1 MKIVFRDLRT
11 MIHTGRDMGA
21 HEARS
26 VPGAHSRRFPGEHVP
41 RENPVGPANV
51 RAQQVRAADCL
62 TRSKG
67 FAL

>member
-26 VPGAHSRRFPGEHVP
+26 VPGAHSRRFPGGMC
-41 RENPVGPANV
+41 RGKTLLGL
-51 RAQQVRAADCL
+51 QMCG
-62 TRSKG
+62 RSKC
-67 FAL
+67 ARQTA